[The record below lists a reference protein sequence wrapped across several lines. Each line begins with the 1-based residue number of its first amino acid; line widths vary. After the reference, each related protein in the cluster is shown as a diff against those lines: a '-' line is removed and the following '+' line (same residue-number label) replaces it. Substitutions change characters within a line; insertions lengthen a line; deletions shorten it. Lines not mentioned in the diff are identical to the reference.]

1 MSAAAEGG
9 GRVTVYGPDIMRPP
23 LCDDASAQMVVVR
36 NASGSPIMLLVRL
49 AGDTWGLS
57 TPDDRDWEAMC
68 TRFGLARPGSSP
80 GSH

>member
-36 NASGSPIMLLVRL
+36 NAAGSPIMLLVRL
-49 AGDTWGLS
+49 AGDT
-57 TPDDRDWEAMC
+57 
-68 TRFGLARPGSSP
+68 
-80 GSH
+80 